1 MVLPTHR
8 GEKRTADTIRSDDH
22 PIEYY
27 LHERYRVPGKKKLM
41 RVYYGLRPFMPRS
54 VQLALRRVYA
64 KKQAQTEFPRWPI
77 EPLLVERAERELAE
91 RIRQSAEGRVPLIT
105 MWPGNARAAVALT
118 HDVEWGKGMRN
129 IPRVRAL
136 EKRYGVVS
144 SWNFVAERY
153 PLDKELF
160 KVLER
165 EGCEIGLHGV
175 YHDGKKFSS
184 RAIFEER
191 LPKINAYLQQWGA
204 VGFRSPAT
212 HRNPE
217 WMPEIAAEY
226 DSSFPDTDPFEPQAG
241 GCCSIFPFFLGR
253 MVELPI
259 TLVQDHTLIE
269 ILQEKDIRL
278 WIEKASWIIEHHG
291 LVNIIIHP
299 DYMMTDRNLGY
310 YEEFLRFI
318 TRQENLWLALP
329 REIARWW
336 KDRAASCITTES
348 GAPKIEGPAKDRGRV
363 VWAVLESGNVHYIAD
378 SPLHQHQKSNHESSV
393 R

>member
-1 MVLPTHR
+1 MMIIPTHR
-8 GEKRTADTIRSDDH
+8 GEKRTADSNRSEEH

-27 LHERYRVPGKKKLM
+27 LHERYKEPGKKKLM
-41 RVYYGLRPFMPRS
+41 QLYYGLRPFMPRS

-64 KKQAQTEFPRWPI
+64 KKQAQTAFPRWPI

-91 RIRQSAEGRVPLIT
+91 RIRQSTEGRVPLINY
-105 MWPGNARAAVALT
+105 WPGTARAAVALT
-118 HDVEWGKGMRN
+118 HDVEWGEGIRN

-153 PLDKELF
+153 PLDMELF

-184 RAIFEER
+184 RAIFDER

-212 HRNPE
+212 HRNPD

-226 DSSFPDTDPFEPQAG
+226 DSSFPDTDPFEPQSG
-241 GCCSIFPFFLGR
+241 GCCSIFPFFLGA

-269 ILQEKDIRL
+269 ILKEKDIRL
-278 WIEKASWIIEHHG
+278 WKEKAAWIIGHHG

-299 DYMMTDRNLGY
+299 DYMVTDRNLGY

-318 TRQENLWLALP
+318 TQQENLWLALP

-336 KDRAASCITTES
+336 KDRAASFVATGG
-348 GAPKIEGPAKDRGRV
+348 GAPEIEGPAKDRGRV
-363 VWAVLESGNVHYIAD
+363 VWAVLESGNVHHRLNITTTR
-378 SPLHQHQKSNHESSV
+378 QE
-393 R
+393 